1 MGSNRHSVLVVHSDL
16 SRTRCLGCSI
26 HQLIQDSLCILAG
39 DRGLL
44 VYVRVSNRLFNLTVM
59 TYKYRIRV
67 IVGHGPD
74 KEQDYYF
81 FTKAGAKFYKWCQY
95 VFKNRI
101 AKIHKLY

>member
-1 MGSNRHSVLVVHSDL
+1 
-16 SRTRCLGCSI
+16 
-26 HQLIQDSLCILAG
+26 
-39 DRGLL
+39 
-44 VYVRVSNRLFNLTVM
+44 M

-81 FTKAGAKFYKWCQY
+81 FTKAGAEFYRWCQY
-95 VFKNRI
+95 VFKDRM